1 MPDSVPRVTVFASAS
16 LWWRAAIVVAASLGL
31 MSGEHRVAFFTTQS
45 NIIVVAYF
53 AIVVFH
59 MLRSGQTDAAAP
71 RLRGGV
77 TLWIV
82 ITGLISHVLLS
93 NLANPLPGL
102 IVSDPAA
109 ALTNQSLF
117 LLHYV
122 VPVMVVIDW
131 VAFGPR
137 GVVRWRDGVCWLAY
151 PVAYGV
157 ISIARAAWFPTVA
170 DRYPYPFLDPSQGG
184 WAGVVAGLVP
194 VIVIS
199 AVLAAGVIGL
209 DRVSGGLSRR
219 LAGRRVI
226 DRSQPS
232 PST

>member
-1 MPDSVPRVTVFASAS
+1 MPDPTARVTVFASAS
-16 LWWRAAIVVAASLGL
+16 LYWRAAIVVAASLGL
-31 MSGEHRVAFFTTQS
+31 MSAEHRVAFFTTQS

-59 MLRSGQTDAAAP
+59 MLRSGQVAAVAP

-102 IVSDPAA
+102 IVADPAA

-122 VPVMVVIDW
+122 VPAMVVIDW
-131 VAFGPR
+131 VAFDPR
-137 GVVRWRDGVCWLAY
+137 RAVRWRDGLWWLGY
-151 PVAYGV
+151 PVAYGA

-184 WAGVVAGLVP
+184 WAEVAAGMVP

-209 DRVSGGLSRR
+209 DRLSGRLSTR
-219 LAGRRVI
+219 GRR
-226 DRSQPS
+226 SPAQPS
-232 PST
+232 PSR